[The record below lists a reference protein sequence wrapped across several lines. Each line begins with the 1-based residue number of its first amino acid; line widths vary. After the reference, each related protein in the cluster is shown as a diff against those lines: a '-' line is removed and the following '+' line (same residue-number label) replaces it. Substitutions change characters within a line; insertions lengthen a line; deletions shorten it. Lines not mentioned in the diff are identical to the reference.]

1 MGAVLAAANRRKNRP
16 AGRTFF
22 SWLEVKRDTGF
33 LRETENRMK
42 KTLEVLEADLKG
54 IRTGRA
60 SPALVERVM
69 VDYYGIPTPL
79 NQLAVISAPEPQ
91 LLTIRPYDP
100 SSLGDI
106 ERAIQKSDLGLTP
119 SNDGRII
126 RLVIP
131 PLTEERRNELA
142 RLVSRRVEEAK
153 VALRNIRREALDDMR
168 EFEKEK
174 MISEDEF
181 FRGRDELQELT
192 DKYIARAD
200 EIGERK
206 IKEVMEV

>member
-1 MGAVLAAANRRKNRP
+1 M
-16 AGRTFF
+16 
-22 SWLEVKRDTGF
+22 RDL